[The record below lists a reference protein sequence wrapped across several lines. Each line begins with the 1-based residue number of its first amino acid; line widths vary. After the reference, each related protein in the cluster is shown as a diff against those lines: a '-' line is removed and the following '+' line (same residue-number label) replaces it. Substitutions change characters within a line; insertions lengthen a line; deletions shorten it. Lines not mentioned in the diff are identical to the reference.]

1 MTLSFLQMMTSI
13 QIPFL
18 THDVLILKMITFQIS
33 FLIYELSKVAFHH
46 ASPKVMIQ
54 YISSSTKKKRKKE
67 KKRKIKECSLLHTLC
82 YT

>member
-1 MTLSFLQMMTSI
+1 MTLSFLKMMTSI

-54 YISSSTKKKRKKE
+54 YISSSTKKRKKE
-67 KKRKIKECSLLHTLC
+67 KRKKECSLLHTLC